1 MAVRRQRLIY
11 GDFRRILSVCLSL
24 AWVAWVSVSLI
35 RSAFSNSRN
44 VRRTLVWASAMGGVV
59 AVVFAALLF
68 WAQPGGDTRF
78 AFAALLLV
86 NLLLVLVILATQY
99 LHLKSEQEE
108 MRRIRLL
115 ADMNVQVNREILL
128 NENIELIYRT
138 ILDYLFSIFNTVNT
152 GSVLVLGED
161 RCLTFAASRGFT
173 EEFVTNFR
181 LPLEDSFLYQ
191 ETNGDIRDVRL
202 IDSDHLAKFL
212 VRFDPG
218 GWKFSSVISA
228 PIFVGDRLFGI
239 LNLDSS
245 KPGTFNARDTVLME
259 QFRSQIEVALL
270 ACEQYRA
277 NIERY
282 HVDSLTGLLTRR
294 YFEDLFDVQLERASR
309 YEERFVVALFD
320 VDGLK
325 QVNDQHGHLVGD
337 KVLLEAAN
345 AIRASCR
352 KSDIVGRFGGDEF
365 IALYHAADTASLE
378 RNLLLALAQLKA
390 RAIDIGD
397 QAIHS
402 AFCFG
407 LATYPDEGRSLE
419 ALTEMADGRL
429 YAMKQ
434 SRRAGRA

>member
-1 MAVRRQRLIY
+1 MRRA
-11 GDFRRILSVCLSL
+11 L
-24 AWVAWVSVSLI
+24 A
-35 RSAFSNSRN
+35 
-44 VRRTLVWASAMGGVV
+44 WASAAGGVV
-59 AVVFAALLF
+59 AVVFTISLF
-68 WAQPGGDTRF
+68 WFDLGEGSGF
-78 AFAALLLV
+78 ALGVLLLLD
-86 NLLLVLVILATQY
+86 LLLVLLVLATQY
-99 LHLKSEQEE
+99 RYLKSEQEE
-108 MRRIRLL
+108 TRRARLL

-138 ILDYLFSIFNTVNT
+138 ILDYLFTIFNTVNT

-173 EEFVTNFR
+173 EEFVANFR

-191 ETNGDIRDVRL
+191 ETKGDIREVRL
-202 IDSDHLAKFL
+202 INANHLAQFL

-218 GWKFSSVISA
+218 GWKFNSVLSA

-245 KPGTFNARDTVLME
+245 KPGTFDERDTVIME

-270 ACEQYRA
+270 AREQYRA

-294 YFEDLFDVQLERASR
+294 YFEDLFGVQLERAAR

-325 QVNDQHGHLVGD
+325 QVNDHFGHLVGD

-352 KSDIVGRFGGDEF
+352 KSDIIGRFGGDEF
-365 IALYHAADTASLE
+365 IALYHAADVASLE
-378 RNLLLALAQLKA
+378 KNLLAALAALRA
-390 RAIDIGD
+390 RSI
-397 QAIHS
+397 
-402 AFCFG
+402 AFGGQTVLAAFSFG
-407 LATYPDEGRSLE
+407 LARFPDEGRTLDV
-419 ALTEMADGRL
+419 LTEVADSRL
-429 YAMKQ
+429 YEMKQ
-434 SRRAGRA
+434 SRRLVDD